1 MAVLV
6 EIQVRLAFQAAAAV
20 VVLQPLSKLAHLASI
35 CMPAVLEVAVVVV
48 GQTLA

>member
-6 EIQVRLAFQAAAAV
+6 EIQVRLAFQVVVVA
-20 VVLQPLSKLAHLASI
+20 VVLQPLSKLAHLVSI
-35 CMPAVLEVAVVVV
+35 CMRVVLEVAVVVV